1 MDIARN
7 DRRLSFVTRSRAERS
22 RTTDHRILYA
32 TSRLKSRSSSKS
44 EREIVISVQAVFAMA
59 SVDRSDRSKIDI
71 SPKHDPGLSTARA
84 SSPETGIVREI
95 RTSPSAMRKRRFPG
109 SPSLKTY
116 WPMVN
121 FCSRQT
127 SVTRANSPS
136 SRSWKMAACFSSLT
150 STEAKVRKHAAIF
163 QDLDDG
169 ELARVT
175 EVCREQKFTI
185 GQYVFKEGEP
195 GNRLFLI
202 AEGEVRISRT
212 IPGSG
217 EEALAVLKPG
227 SCFGEMSIFDRSE
240 RSTDAIA
247 NTACTLITI
256 SRSDFEL
263 LLDFNRDVA
272 YKILW
277 SVVRLLSARLRVT
290 NDNLR
295 SFLAMSMF

>member
-1 MDIARN
+1 MPNVGGFGDRRDQREQLGDRHGLAAGARRQRDRPPQPPRGHESQDRQDIAQQHACQFVPREQPAARHGDER
-7 DRRLSFVTRSRAERS
+7 DRHEGLVRDGIEHGARARGPEAPRQ
-22 RTTDHRILYA
+22 
-32 TSRLKSRSSSKS
+32 
-44 EREIVISVQAVFAMA
+44 QAVGHVARRRRRDDRELPRRRVDKRKQRRERKTQRREGISYRETRFHRTLA
-59 SVDRSDRSKIDI
+59 SVDVK
-71 SPKHDPGLSTARA
+71 L
-84 SSPETGIVREI
+84 
-95 RTSPSAMRKRRFPG
+95 
-109 SPSLKTY
+109 LK
-116 WPMVN
+116 
-121 FCSRQT
+121 Q
-127 SVTRANSPS
+127 
-136 SRSWKMAACFSSLT
+136 
-150 STEAKVRKHAAIF
+150 AAIF